1 MFVHKYFLQLEI
13 KSDENFECKNLIIQV
28 AVYVCVYVQKL
39 NFEQVRSS
47 ILSSWSNFNLWY

>member
-28 AVYVCVYVQKL
+28 AVYVWVYVQKL
-39 NFEQVRSS
+39 NF
-47 ILSSWSNFNLWY
+47 